1 MREVLIKD
9 AKTFAL
15 QNKIPSPQTWVVRNK
30 ANKMLTLVVTQCV
43 LNQSQGYWLLFDAI
57 GVAISM
63 CCMMENYN
71 YGVIIP
77 I

>member
-1 MREVLIKD
+1 MREVLLKD

-15 QNKIPSPQTWVVRNK
+15 QNGIPSPQTWVVGKK
-30 ANKMLTLVVTQCV
+30 ANKMLTLLVTQCV
-43 LNQSQGYWLLFDAI
+43 LNQSQGYWLLLDAI
-57 GVAISM
+57 GVTISM